1 MGAQVSM
8 LSIDSSQELAP
19 HCRGGWGDS
28 GCYGNLAAKGRPHK
42 RVETVVAVRLQL
54 RVYYTA
60 VPVEG
65 APTINK
71 ALVTFADV
79 FT

>member
-1 MGAQVSM
+1 M
-8 LSIDSSQELAP
+8 LSIDSSQGACSTLQGWV
-19 HCRGGWGDS
+19 GGS

-42 RVETVVAVRLQL
+42 KVETVVAVRLQL
-54 RVYYTA
+54 QVYYTA

-65 APTINK
+65 ALTINK
-71 ALVTFADV
+71 AVVTSADV